1 MKCRVG
7 VVAASL
13 WALACTGPMGPM
25 GPAGVQGEPGESGEP
40 GADGAPG
47 EKGEK
52 GDSGGRGEPGVQGLR
67 GEVVSYG
74 VDVVNVVAGIAEM
87 ADALVIVQCSEDDEN
102 FRLGSGTKTA
112 QGTVITAEHVI
123 SDMTSCDIFSEAPIK
138 LLGTATSFTQQ
149 GDRDQAELEVDWT
162 EEGDAIEGLVPDLG
176 VQPEVGAF
184 VVVVGHPGVG
194 ASIFLEHQYTTGYVT
209 SADPGST
216 LDNLG
221 WGRYWEHGYATD
233 AVAWHGNSGG
243 PVFDEDGVW
252 IGILV
257 GAFNGSERNEGP
269 DLSLVIPLL

>member
-1 MKCRVG
+1 MACRPDLRFLLA
-7 VVAASL
+7 VAA
-13 WALACTGPMGPM
+13 ARGRGPPLS
-25 GPAGVQGEPGESGEP
+25 A
-40 GADGAPG
+40 APG
-47 EKGEK
+47 T
-52 GDSGGRGEPGVQGLR
+52 DPL
-67 GEVVSYG
+67 
-74 VDVVNVVAGIAEM
+74 
-87 ADALVIVQCSEDDEN
+87 ADAARALDS
-102 FRLGSGTKTA
+102 
-112 QGTVITAEHVI
+112 
-123 SDMTSCDIFSEAPIK
+123 
-138 LLGTATSFTQQ
+138 
-149 GDRDQAELEVDWT
+149 
-162 EEGDAIEGLVPDLG
+162 GDAIEGLVPDLG